1 MENNEA
7 VLDCLKRQLGLMF
20 KNNFYV
26 IDLSQGDLHD
36 NWNSIKVGD
45 KIYDVNFS
53 WDDEP
58 LCSVYEVINNQTS
71 TVGVSLSIINILGT
85 KKEYFGDDYFE
96 IDDELLGHS
105 VLNQIE
111 SDIRDMD
118 FDAYSEL
125 MMKLLK
131 NKDNKKILFNY
142 LSQSA
147 QENLKEGTTT
157 KRY

>member
-1 MENNEA
+1 
-7 VLDCLKRQLGLMF
+7 
-20 KNNFYV
+20 
-26 IDLSQGDLHD
+26 
-36 NWNSIKVGD
+36 
-45 KIYDVNFS
+45 
-53 WDDEP
+53 
-58 LCSVYEVINNQTS
+58 
-71 TVGVSLSIINILGT
+71 
-85 KKEYFGDDYFE
+85 
-96 IDDELLGHS
+96 
-105 VLNQIE
+105 
-111 SDIRDMD
+111 MD

>member
-45 KIYDVNFS
+45 KICDVNFS
-53 WDDEP
+53 WDEEP

-85 KKEYFGDDYFE
+85 KKEYFGDEYFE
-96 IDDELLGHS
+96 IDEELLEHS

-111 SDIRDMD
+111 SDINDMD

>member
-1 MENNEA
+1 MKDNA

-26 IDLSQGDLHD
+26 IELPQDNLKN
-36 NWNSIKVGD
+36 NWNIIKIGN
-45 KIYDVNFS
+45 KLYNVNFK
-53 WDDEP
+53 WDGDTP
-58 LCSVYEVINNQTS
+58 SCVVYEIIDNLTS
-71 TVGVSLSIINILGT
+71 TMGIYVSIVNIIGT

-96 IDDELLGHS
+96 IDTELLEHS
-105 VLNQIE
+105 VLNQIQA
-111 SDIRDMD
+111 DLQDND

-131 NKDNKKILFNY
+131 NEDNREILFNY

-147 QENLKEGTTT
+147 QENLKEGITT